1 MKTIQNPSP
10 AEKAAQIEAMLKR
23 FEAFLDVIETEGFF
37 DLSIALQTY
46 FLQQRKP
53 LPAVINGTKKLHLLE
68 SNSSFKVRRMGE
80 DYEIA
85 PLNYLYTLECIPRA
99 MDVLNLTK
107 KRILS
112 RKGSS
117 RTQWRSN
124 SRAERIEKS
133 GTHPDLAF
141 DIKHLS
147 RSLAHRV
154 CRLYQA
160 DYCCLGLPMSPECDG
175 FVLDC
180 STRGAPLAMRSGGLL
195 YLKKLQVTSPAE
207 NTSFFVS

>member
-85 PLNYLYTLECIPRA
+85 PLNYLYTLACIPRA

-133 GTHPDLAF
+133 GTHPD
-141 DIKHLS
+141 
-147 RSLAHRV
+147 
-154 CRLYQA
+154 Q
-160 DYCCLGLPMSPECDG
+160 P
-175 FVLDC
+175 
-180 STRGAPLAMRSGGLL
+180 
-195 YLKKLQVTSPAE
+195 LQVPS
-207 NTSFFVS
+207 V

>member
-1 MKTIQNPSP
+1 MKTVQNPSP

-23 FEAFLDVIETEGFF
+23 FEAFLDVIETDGFF

-53 LPAVINGTKKLHLLE
+53 LPAVINGTRKMHLLE
-68 SNSSFKVRRMGE
+68 SNSSFKLRRMGE
-80 DYEIA
+80 YFEMF
-85 PLNYLYTLECIPRA
+85 PLDHLYTVECIPRA

-107 KRILS
+107 KRTLS
-112 RKGSS
+112 REGSS

-124 SRAERIEKS
+124 SRTERIEKS
-133 GTHPDLAF
+133 GTNADMAF
-141 DIKHLS
+141 DIKHLP
-147 RSLAHRV
+147 RSLAHRA

-175 FVLDC
+175 LVLDC
-180 STRGAPLAMRSGGLL
+180 STHGAPLAMRSAGQL
-195 YLKKLQVTSPAE
+195 YLKNMHMIPTE